1 MKKSTL
7 FLIILVA
14 VFFTSTLVLLCLNYL
29 KPVST
34 STPTT
39 GTIPPTTITPDPV
52 VSWETYN
59 SPEFGFSIDY
69 PQNLQVQDYLNDQYN
84 RTVSF
89 KGTDLYFSVT
99 LRKAD
104 SNFNLD
110 KYYFMDSLIARTT
123 VLSGQKANIYEMPN
137 GYCDGP
143 GCSQPYIAIVTE
155 HNGDVYSVSFF
166 GDSKLS
172 SLESQILS
180 SFRFM
185 TDVYQLSFTLDNA
198 KSACISLQGQKAWD
212 SNFSECNE
220 AGTAKDQL
228 KKLCDQY
235 GGVFYPDSSTCRHT
249 DFYGIPCGPEATYYC
264 SFANLK

>member
-14 VFFTSTLVLLCLNYL
+14 IFFTSTLVLLYLNYL

-34 STPTT
+34 SAPTT
-39 GTIPPTTITPDPV
+39 GTIPPTTITPDLV

-69 PQNLQVQDYLNDQYN
+69 SQNLQVQDYLNDQYN

-110 KYYFMDSLIARTT
+110 KYYFMDSPIARTT

-155 HNGDVYSVSFF
+155 HNSDVYSISFF

-180 SFRFM
+180 TFKF
-185 TDVYQLSFTLDNA
+185 
-198 KSACISLQGQKAWD
+198 
-212 SNFSECNE
+212 
-220 AGTAKDQL
+220 
-228 KKLCDQY
+228 
-235 GGVFYPDSSTCRHT
+235 
-249 DFYGIPCGPEATYYC
+249 IP
-264 SFANLK
+264 